1 MFCLYVH
8 TQARTHTRTKPV
20 EVPEQDSLRV
30 LRGWPHPAMSFLT
43 CNGQGDGSAESQ
55 GCFPLD
61 AHRLECFGVAGV
73 RFTATRPC
81 DTLKR
86 GSSVHALKQSSQP
99 SVLQD
104 IEPPPK
110 LSPQQ
115 FGTASLH
122 REKESRRTPP
132 PACNRPLVS
141 KTVPTQLLSL
151 SLSLVYS
158 SSLLPLGVYR
168 GLSPSRAPHTFWSFG
183 KDVKRHIAIPRRKGY

>member
-1 MFCLYVH
+1 
-8 TQARTHTRTKPV
+8 
-20 EVPEQDSLRV
+20 
-30 LRGWPHPAMSFLT
+30 MSFLT

-99 SVLQD
+99 SV
-104 IEPPPK
+104 PK
-110 LSPQQ
+110 NAYKILSLPQS
-115 FGTASLH
+115 SLH
-122 REKESRRTPP
+122 SNLAQLRFIARKRAGGLPP
-132 PACNRPLVS
+132 LACNRPLVS
-141 KTVPTQLLSL
+141 KTVPTQLLSFFRQGYDRGLPL
-151 SLSLVYS
+151 SLSLSLSLSVYS

-168 GLSPSRAPHTFWSFG
+168 GLSPCLQGPSYFLELREGRETT
-183 KDVKRHIAIPRRKGY
+183 Y